1 MTPLLW
7 KLLSKHISIQ
17 QLTGFAIANLIGMF
31 IILLSTQLYQ
41 DIAPIFAA
49 NDNPFNKEYLVVS
62 KRFTTA
68 RSLLGQAD
76 KDAFTME
83 EIREMEKQD
92 FVESVAPFITS
103 SYQVGCYISIEGIP
117 SMGTDMFF
125 ESVPDKY
132 VDVDP
137 SLWKWSEDDEELPIV
152 LPRSYLA
159 VYNFGFA
166 KTRSLPKLDERTIS
180 KIGLTLLLKGN
191 GLNERMKGRVVG
203 FTNRLNTVLVPQ
215 SFLVWSNARYA
226 SSLLLEPTRLIVE
239 TPNPTDEKIVR
250 FMSEHDYEIDNNM
263 LNQSKATYILRI
275 IFSAILFVGVLI
287 SALSFYVLT
296 LSIYLL
302 VTKNAYKIQN
312 LLLLGY
318 SASIVAIPYQLLAGG
333 LNLMIFVLSFVLMLI
348 ARSEYMKL
356 LWDVFPSLTPAT
368 LSITMIVAVSLLSAI
383 TVINSIII
391 SHRIKRN
398 QHGVIN

>member
-7 KLLSKHISIQ
+7 KLLRKHISIP
-17 QLTGFAIANLIGMF
+17 QLAGFAIANLIGMF

-41 DIAPIFAA
+41 DIAPIFATD
-49 NDNPFNKEYLVVS
+49 DNPFNKEYLVVS

-83 EIREMEKQD
+83 EVREMEKQD
-92 FVESVAPFITS
+92 FAESVAPFITS
-103 SYQVGCYISIEGIP
+103 GYQVGCYVSIEGVP

-125 ESVPDKY
+125 ESVPDRY
-132 VDVDP
+132 VDADTSV
-137 SLWKWSEDDEELPIV
+137 WKWSEGDEEVPIV

-166 KTRSLPKLDERTIS
+166 KTRSLPKLDKRTIS
-180 KIGLTLLLKGN
+180 KIGLTLVLKGN

-226 SSLLLEPTRLIVE
+226 PSLPIAPTRLIVE
-239 TPNPTDEKIVR
+239 TSNPTDEKIVR
-250 FMSEHDYEIDNNM
+250 FISEHDYEIENNM
-263 LNQSKATYILRI
+263 LNQSKATYILRVV
-275 IFSAILFVGVLI
+275 FSAILFVGVLI

-312 LLLLGY
+312 LLLMGY
-318 SASIVAIPYQLLAGG
+318 NAGIVAMPYQLLAGV
-333 LNLMIFVLSFVLMLI
+333 LNLMILALAFILMLKV
-348 ARSEYMKL
+348 RSEYMKL
-356 LWDVFPSLTPAT
+356 LWNVFPSLTPAT
-368 LSITMIVAVSLLSAI
+368 LSITMIVAVSSLSAI

-391 SHRIKRN
+391 LHRIKRN